1 MMPTY
6 NVPVKRTTLE
16 LYRVEA
22 RNGTEAGLLAA
33 QRIADPAQEP
43 DESHAVAVQ
52 VMAARTVGTP

>member
-1 MMPTY
+1 MQYY

-16 LYRVEA
+16 LYRVKA

-33 QRIADPAQEP
+33 TRIADPDEEP

-52 VMAARTVGTP
+52 VMAARTLGTP